1 MRANT
6 RRDTSPELEMRRLL
20 RRHKLSFKCDARGVG
35 IRYRADFIFSRPRIA
50 VFVDGCFWHGC
61 PIHWSK
67 SKTRTA
73 YWLEKRRVNRLRD
86 RRATKA
92 YVDAGWIV
100 YRIWEHD
107 RVQFPFLVSDLAGRS
122 HGSCRN
128 RSKLR

>member
-20 RRHKLSFKCDARGVG
+20 RSHGLNVKSDARGER
-35 IRYRADFIFSRPRIA
+35 IRYRADFILSRPRIA
-50 VFVDGCFWHGC
+50 VFIDGCFWHGC
-61 PIHWSK
+61 PDHWSK

-73 YWLEKRRVNRLRD
+73 YWLEKRRANRIRD

-92 YVDAGWIV
+92 YVDAGWVV

-107 RVQFPFLVSDLAGRS
+107 RKLFPSLVVDLVSRAR
-122 HGSCRN
+122 RN
-128 RSKLR
+128 C